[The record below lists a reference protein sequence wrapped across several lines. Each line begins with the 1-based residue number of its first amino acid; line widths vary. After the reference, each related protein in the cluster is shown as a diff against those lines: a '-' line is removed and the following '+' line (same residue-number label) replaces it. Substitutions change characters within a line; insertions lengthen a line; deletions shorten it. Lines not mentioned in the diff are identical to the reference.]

1 MNLFVSLYC
10 RQVSPSAES
19 NHFTGGEVIGQKEL
33 LMDFFSQLSAHFWLL
48 FALAISIA
56 VIRELRRERD

>member
-1 MNLFVSLYC
+1 
-10 RQVSPSAES
+10 
-19 NHFTGGEVIGQKEL
+19 
-33 LMDFFSQLSAHFWLL
+33 MDVFSQLSAHFWLL